1 MEERE
6 QRRLRIKW
14 TSNLNDKF
22 NEAIRRLGEKAT
34 AIPILEYM
42 NVPQLN
48 RKQVENR
55 LQQYRVQKRQAQ
67 LASSSSSLVV
77 GNHPNVLN
85 SHEFLMNFNTPP
97 QEPSLPQAHAISSL
111 VPPNE
116 FFSGLDDL
124 IQKLEFDLYSKMSEN
139 QIDMFNHMQDNR
151 NPSNIQNLSTYFN
164 TDNGNHSN

>member
-14 TSNLNDKF
+14 TPNLNEKF

-67 LASSSSSLVV
+67 LAQHASSSLVV

-85 SHEFLMNFNTPP
+85 SHETILTPNTC
-97 QEPSLPQAHAISSL
+97 
-111 VPPNE
+111 NT
-116 FFSGLDDL
+116 FFS
-124 IQKLEFDLYSKMSEN
+124 
-139 QIDMFNHMQDNR
+139 
-151 NPSNIQNLSTYFN
+151 STK
-164 TDNGNHSN
+164 

>member
-14 TSNLNDKF
+14 TPNLNKKF

-42 NVPQLN
+42 NVPQLK

-67 LASSSSSLVV
+67 LAQHASSSLLL

-85 SHEFLMNFNTPP
+85 SHEPYELQHTTSRIILTPNTCNTF
-97 QEPSLPQAHAISSL
+97 ISST
-111 VPPNE
+111 
-116 FFSGLDDL
+116 
-124 IQKLEFDLYSKMSEN
+124 K
-139 QIDMFNHMQDNR
+139 
-151 NPSNIQNLSTYFN
+151 
-164 TDNGNHSN
+164 